1 MRTMR
6 ISALVICAA
15 LAACGG
21 GGDDDD
27 GDDGDDG
34 TTDPVLVDGGG
45 VTGAPIDGTLNVFVV
60 AQGTGA
66 RISGATVQVG
76 DGPTATTDADGLAV
90 FTDAAISGPQT
101 VTATAS
107 GRVAATWIGVGA
119 SSATIPLEPATV
131 PTARATGTIAGW
143 DSLPA
148 PDFGNY
154 NLGVVLYT
162 LTDDIGARENTLPQ
176 GTSGGA
182 PVNTCLRSAVSNTC
196 AWQLTTRTGLQTFYA
211 VIVEGDPQGTT
222 SDPSDDTYQLIGY
235 AIGSAMTLTDG
246 QQVTGQSLQVVPAGA
261 HVGMTVTFPAAPSG
275 LTDMLALPMLDLADG
290 SGRIV
295 YPLPTV
301 TPAAASTQVIATSG
315 QFAGSYDVV
324 GVASPPGTTA
334 SPYSTVIERG
344 AGAGGTVALGPWLPA
359 PTAVTASGNTFSFQ
373 TVGPDQIRYATFER
387 GTTRLWTVTLLDRSS
402 SFTLPAV
409 SPDPLGTGTVELEIT
424 AADVGPYD
432 AADFHVTDFT
442 TSLARAAGATTTFT
456 R

>member
-1 MRTMR
+1 
-6 ISALVICAA
+6 
-15 LAACGG
+15 
-21 GGDDDD
+21 
-27 GDDGDDG
+27 
-34 TTDPVLVDGGG
+34 
-45 VTGAPIDGTLNVFVV
+45 VFVI

-66 RISGATVQVG
+66 PVSGATVQVG

-90 FTDAAISGPQT
+90 FTDGAITGPQT
-101 VTATAS
+101 VTATAA

-119 SSATIPLEPATV
+119 SSATIPLEPTTV

-176 GTSGGA
+176 PTSGGA
-182 PVNTCLRSAVSNTC
+182 PVNTCLRSAVSSNC

-235 AIGSAMTLTDG
+235 AIGGAMTLTDG
-246 QQVTGQSLQVVPAGA
+246 QQVSGQSLQVVSS
-261 HVGMTVTFPAAPSG
+261 GMHTGMAVAFPAAPAG
-275 LTDMLALPMLDLADG
+275 LTDLLALPMLDLADG

-301 TPAAASTQVIATSG
+301 TPAASSTQVIGATG
-315 QFAGSYDVV
+315 AFAGSYDVV
-324 GVASPPGTTA
+324 GVASPPGTAA
-334 SPYSTVIERG
+334 SPYSTVIARG
-344 AGAGGTVALGPWLPA
+344 VSGSAQLGPWLPA

-373 TVGPDQIRYATFER
+373 TVGPDAIRYATFER
-387 GTTRLWTVTLLDRSS
+387 GTTRLWTVTILDRSS

-409 SPDPLGTGTVELEIT
+409 SPDPLGTGTVELEVT
-424 AADVGPYD
+424 AADVGTYT
-432 AADFHVTDFT
+432 ASDFQVTDFT
-442 TSLARAAGATTTFT
+442 AGLARAAGATTTFT